1 MATPWPNKPCPH
13 CGRQITDLLAEM
25 VDPSRKGSPEQKALI
40 GLRPGGAI
48 TCPYCQGAIEYSAAG
63 ELVQST
69 RTPLRYSRS
78 LIEQRTQDYGDH
90 FHGNPHLTP
99 EEWIELDK
107 AMPGA
112 LKAYRYAED
121 KP

>member
-1 MATPWPNKPCPH
+1 MATPWPNKPCPR
-13 CGRQITDLLAEM
+13 CGGQITDLLAEM
-25 VDPSRKGSPEQKALI
+25 VDPSQKGSPEQKALI

-48 TCPYCQGAIEYSAAG
+48 TCAYCQGAIEYDAAG
-63 ELVQST
+63 ELIPST

-78 LIEQRTQDYGDH
+78 LIEQRARDFGSH
-90 FHGNPHLTP
+90 FHGNPQLTP

-112 LKAYRYAED
+112 LKGYRYAED

>member
-13 CGRQITDLLAEM
+13 CGGLVTDLLAEM
-25 VDPSRKGSPEQKALI
+25 VSPGQKGSPEQKALI
-40 GLRPGGAI
+40 GMRPGGAI
-48 TCPYCQGAIEYSAAG
+48 TCPYCQGAIEHDGAG

-69 RTPLRYSRS
+69 RVPLRFSRA
-78 LIEQRTQDYGDH
+78 LIEQRARDFGDH
-90 FHGNPHLTP
+90 FHGNPNLTP

-112 LKAYRYAED
+112 LRAYRYAED
-121 KP
+121 NP